1 MKDHAFMPKQEM
13 AIRDVR
19 YVEVTKVLLQY
30 KERWWKKQFEQ
41 HKKGTDGGVVCDLPV
56 RYIMFP
62 KESYTDKDGQDKVVD
77 QFAHTKR
84 GAIMAAYTFEQD
96 ATILGA
102 LAPNRRAQLAARNI
116 DTIFPRANSLALLE
130 AATAQVFPSD
140 ELAGGSAFCY
150 FGPGQ
155 KSSFLPTMCKPD
167 WDNRVF
173 FAGEQASYTHGWIQ
187 GALEAALRCV
197 IQITQQVTIQ

>member
-1 MKDHAFMPKQEM
+1 MKDHAFAPKQEM

-30 KERWWKKQFEQ
+30 KERWWKKQFEDNKQ
-41 HKKGTDGGVVCDLPV
+41 GTDGGVVCDLPV

-62 KESYTDKDGQDKVVD
+62 KEVDDQGKVVD

-116 DTIFPRANSLALLE
+116 DAIFPRANSLKLLE

-155 KSSFLPTMCKPD
+155 KSSYLPTMCQTD